1 MDARKGNLEQARHSS
16 EENLVS
22 RSYMNTIQ
30 KPAVLV
36 VEVLSVEDEGEY
48 RCRVDFRKGRTRN
61 SVVFLKIISKNS
73 IELIY
78 SFALNDFK
86 LKRFQD
92 EFNEWMIMLHWKF
105 SFPFEKPS
113 LKLKYHWYF
122 VIDTKLSM
130 ELSMKCLNFII
141 EYITLT
147 IEQYCNESMKWYSY
161 WNDWEIHWK
170 LNWWFEIV
178 EKFKFKFTFPNNNGQ
193 FNFITSSKRI
203 LLSRKLNG
211 KELHYFVR
219 CLRRT
224 KEQIEKRRMK

>member
-61 SVVFLKIISKNS
+61 SVVFLKIISENS

-92 EFNEWMIMLHWKF
+92 EFNE
-105 SFPFEKPS
+105 
-113 LKLKYHWYF
+113 
-122 VIDTKLSM
+122 
-130 ELSMKCLNFII
+130 
-141 EYITLT
+141 
-147 IEQYCNESMKWYSY
+147 
-161 WNDWEIHWK
+161 
-170 LNWWFEIV
+170 
-178 EKFKFKFTFPNNNGQ
+178 
-193 FNFITSSKRI
+193 
-203 LLSRKLNG
+203 
-211 KELHYFVR
+211 
-219 CLRRT
+219 
-224 KEQIEKRRMK
+224 